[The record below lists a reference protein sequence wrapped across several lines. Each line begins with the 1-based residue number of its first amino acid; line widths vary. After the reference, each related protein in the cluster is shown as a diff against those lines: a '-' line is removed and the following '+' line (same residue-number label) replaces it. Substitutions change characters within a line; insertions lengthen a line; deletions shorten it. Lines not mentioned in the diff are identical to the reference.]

1 MRSRRP
7 YASTLRLRGLC
18 ASRASRSDRRSGTSG
33 LANWAHGYA
42 LKAYW
47 ESADRVLD
55 QVKRLAAR
63 KAMK

>member
-1 MRSRRP
+1 MKAEDHTRRP
-7 YASTLRLRGLC
+7 CGCGACLQAGV
-18 ASRASRSDRRSGTSG
+18 
-33 LANWAHGYA
+33 ANRPQVRDERTGEWAHGYA

>member
-1 MRSRRP
+1 MRTDDHTRRP
-7 YASTLRLRGLC
+7 CGCGACVQAGV
-18 ASRASRSDRRSGTSG
+18 
-33 LANWAHGYA
+33 ANRPQVRNERTGEWAHGYA